1 MAIRVAL
8 HHKTDY
14 RYDRIVELSP
24 QVVRLRPAPHC
35 RTPISAYSLK
45 IEPRDHFI
53 NWQQDPQSNYL
64 ARIVFPKPVHHFSVE
79 VDLIAEI
86 SAINPFDFFLE
97 PYAERW
103 PFHYA
108 DDLRRELAPCLVA
121 QPAGPKL
128 QAYLKEIDSTPKRC
142 QDFLVALN
150 QQLQRAI
157 AYIIRLEPG
166 IQSCEETLTLK
177 KGSCRDTA
185 WLLVEILRNIG
196 LAARFVSGYLIQLK
210 PDEKPLEGPVG
221 PSQDFTDLHAWAEVY
236 LPGAGWIGLDP
247 TSGLFAGEGH
257 IPLATAPEASSAA
270 PVSGTVGP
278 CEVEFHHEMSITR
291 IHEDPR
297 VTLPYTDE
305 QWHRIE
311 SLGFQIDRDISAG
324 DIRLTMGG
332 EPTFVSIDD
341 MAGAE
346 WNIAPLGAQK
356 RKLSELL
363 LWRLYHRFAPGGLLH
378 YGQGKWYPGEPL
390 PRWALSCYW
399 RKDGVPMWRDEGL
412 FARDDTPSTY
422 GPVDAQR
429 FSETLA
435 IRLGIDSGYVNAAF
449 EDPLHYLQR
458 ERQLPI
464 NVDPIDNRLED
475 PGERERIRHV
485 FERGLDMPTGYV
497 LPLQR
502 GMGKDGP
509 QWQTGLWMLRGQPIF
524 LVPGDSALGLRL
536 PLSSLPWVAPS
547 EAPQFFPVDPTGQLP
562 PLPVPEY
569 IPLAEPK
576 LQSRPIGD
584 VRDKKPALGESAPWI
599 VRTALCVEPRDGRL
613 HVFMPP
619 LSSTE
624 DYIDLLA
631 AIEDTAAHLAMPVVI
646 EGYTP
651 PTDYRINKIS
661 VTPDPGVIE
670 VNIHPAHNWSELVNL
685 TTALYDD
692 ARQSRL
698 GTEKFMLDGRHTG
711 TGGGNH
717 FAIGG
722 ATPADSPFLRR
733 PDLLRSMLGYW
744 LNHPALSYL
753 FSGMFIG
760 PTSQAPRI
768 DEGRIDNL
776 YELEI
781 AFSQIP
787 NPGGAYC
794 PPWLVDR
801 IFRHILVDLTGNT
814 HRAEFCIDKLY
825 SPDTATG
832 RLGLLEMRG
841 FEMPPHARMS
851 LTQQLLVRALVAWF
865 WREPYLRAPIEWGT
879 QLHDRFMLPYFVSAD
894 FRDVLDDLRRAGY
907 PFEHEW
913 FAPHFEFRYPVYGRV
928 NYAGIDIELR
938 QALEPW
944 YVLGEE
950 PAGGATARFVDSS
963 VERLQVKVNGITG
976 DRYLI
981 ACNGRRVPLKSTGA
995 RGEWIGGVRYRAW
1008 QPPSCLHP
1016 TIPVHTPLVFDLFD
1030 TWTGRSIG
1038 GCTYHVSH
1046 PGGRSYETFPV
1057 NANEAEARRA
1067 ARFVAFGHTPA
1078 PMALPANE
1086 FNPQFPTTLD
1096 LRRPASLK
1104 DGEVY

>member
-14 RYDRIVELSP
+14 LYDRMVELSP

-35 RTPISAYSLK
+35 RTPITAYSLK
-45 IEPRDHFI
+45 IEPREHFI

-79 VDLIAEI
+79 VDLVAEI
-86 SAINPFDFFLE
+86 SVINPFDFFLE
-97 PYAERW
+97 HEDW
-103 PFHYA
+103 PFQYA
-108 DDLRRELAPCLVA
+108 DDLRKELTPFLFVE
-121 QPAGPKL
+121 PPGPKL
-128 QAYLKEIDSTPKRC
+128 RAYLKEIDRTPKRC
-142 QDFLVALN
+142 VDFLVALN
-150 QQLQRAI
+150 QQLQHAI
-157 AYIIRLEPG
+157 GYVIRLEPG
-166 IQSCEETLTLK
+166 IQSCEETLTLR

-210 PDEKPLEGPVG
+210 PDVKPLDGPVG

-270 PVSGTVGP
+270 PVTGLVGP

-305 QWHRIE
+305 QWNRIE
-311 SLGFQIDRDISAG
+311 TLGFQIDRDISAG

-341 MAGAE
+341 MEGAE
-346 WNIAPLGAQK
+346 WNIAALGKEK
-356 RKLSELL
+356 RKLSEQL
-363 LWRLYHRFAPGGLLH
+363 LWRMYDRFAPGGLMH
-378 YGQGKWYPGEPL
+378 YGQGKWYPGEQL

-412 FARDDTPSTY
+412 FARDDSKTNF
-422 GPVDAQR
+422 GPVEAQL

-435 IRLGIDSGYVNAAF
+435 SRLGIDAGYVNAAF
-449 EDPLHYLQR
+449 EDPVYYLQR

-475 PGERERIRHV
+475 PVERERIRKV
-485 FERGLDMPTGYV
+485 FERGLETPTGYV

-502 GMGKDGP
+502 GIGKDGP
-509 QWQTGLWMLRGQPIF
+509 QWQTGLWMLRGQHVF
-524 LVPGDSALGLRL
+524 LMPGDSALGLRL
-536 PLSSLPWVAPS
+536 PLNSLPWVAAS
-547 EAPQFFPVDPTGQLP
+547 EAPQIFPVDPTGKLP
-562 PLPVPEY
+562 PLPEPQH
-569 IPLAEPK
+569 ISPAEPK
-576 LQSRPIGD
+576 LQSRRLGD
-584 VRDKKPALGESAPWI
+584 VRDKKPKVGQSAPWI
-599 VRTALCVEPRDGRL
+599 VRTALCVEPREGKL

-619 LSSTE
+619 LASTE
-624 DYIDLLA
+624 DYIELLT
-631 AIEDTAAHLAMPVVI
+631 AIEDTAAHLKLPLII

-651 PTDYRINKIS
+651 PADYRINKFS

-670 VNIHPAHNWSELVNL
+670 VNIHPAHNWSELVRSDHRTLRRRAPVAASAPRNSWL
-685 TTALYDD
+685 TD
-692 ARQSRL
+692 AIPGPAAAIISRWAPRRRP
-698 GTEKFMLDGRHTG
+698 TV
-711 TGGGNH
+711 H
-717 FAIGG
+717 FCAVPIFCAACSAIGSTIPRFRISSRG
-722 ATPADSPFLRR
+722 CSSDRPARR
-733 PDLLRSMLGYW
+733 RASMK
-744 LNHPALSYL
+744 A
-753 FSGMFIG
+753 
-760 PTSQAPRI
+760 A
-768 DEGRIDNL
+768 IDNL

-825 SPDTATG
+825 SPDSATG
-832 RLGLLEMRG
+832 RLGLARDARLRDAAACADE
-841 FEMPPHARMS
+841 PHAAVAGARAGGVV
-851 LTQQLLVRALVAWF
+851 LARALSCARRLNGARSF
-865 WREPYLRAPIEWGT
+865 TIASCCRTY
-879 QLHDRFMLPYFVSAD
+879 VSAD

-907 PFEHEW
+907 PFEHDW

-928 NYAGIDIELR
+928 NYDGIDIELR
-938 QALEPW
+938 QAIEPW

-950 PAGGATARFVDSS
+950 PAGGATARLCRFLGGAAAGQGQRHDQRSLCD
-963 VERLQVKVNGITG
+963 RLQWAAGAAEIYRRARRMDCGRPLSRMAAAVVPASDDSRPYAAGLRPL
-976 DRYLI
+976 RYLDRTLH
-981 ACNGRRVPLKSTGA
+981 RRMHL
-995 RGEWIGGVRYRAW
+995 
-1008 QPPSCLHP
+1008 SCLASR
-1016 TIPVHTPLVFDLFD
+1016 
-1030 TWTGRSIG
+1030 RS
-1038 GCTYHVSH
+1038 
-1046 PGGRSYETFPV
+1046 
-1057 NANEAEARRA
+1057 
-1067 ARFVAFGHTPA
+1067 
-1078 PMALPANE
+1078 
-1086 FNPQFPTTLD
+1086 
-1096 LRRPASLK
+1096 
-1104 DGEVY
+1104 

>member
-1 MAIRVAL
+1 
-8 HHKTDY
+8 
-14 RYDRIVELSP
+14 
-24 QVVRLRPAPHC
+24 
-35 RTPISAYSLK
+35 
-45 IEPRDHFI
+45 
-53 NWQQDPQSNYL
+53 
-64 ARIVFPKPVHHFSVE
+64 
-79 VDLIAEI
+79 
-86 SAINPFDFFLE
+86 
-97 PYAERW
+97 
-103 PFHYA
+103 
-108 DDLRRELAPCLVA
+108 
-121 QPAGPKL
+121 
-128 QAYLKEIDSTPKRC
+128 
-142 QDFLVALN
+142 
-150 QQLQRAI
+150 
-157 AYIIRLEPG
+157 
-166 IQSCEETLTLK
+166 
-177 KGSCRDTA
+177 
-185 WLLVEILRNIG
+185 
-196 LAARFVSGYLIQLK
+196 
-210 PDEKPLEGPVG
+210 
-221 PSQDFTDLHAWAEVY
+221 
-236 LPGAGWIGLDP
+236 
-247 TSGLFAGEGH
+247 LFAGEGH

-270 PVSGTVGP
+270 PISGVVGP
-278 CEVEFHHEMSITR
+278 CQVEFHHEMKISR

-297 VTLPYTDE
+297 VTLPYTDA
-305 QWHRIE
+305 QWNRIE
-311 SLGFQIDRDISAG
+311 SLGVQIDREISAG

-341 MAGAE
+341 MEGVE
-346 WNIAPLGAQK
+346 WTIAALGKQK
-356 RKLSELL
+356 RKLSEQL
-363 LWRLYHRFAPGGLLH
+363 LWRLYRRFAPGGLLH
-378 YGQGKWYPGEPL
+378 YGQGKWYPGEQL

-399 RKDGVPMWRDEGL
+399 RKDGVPMWRDAGL
-412 FARDDTPSTY
+412 FARDDAGCAY
-422 GPVDAQR
+422 GPLDAQH
-429 FSETLA
+429 FAETLA
-435 IRLGIDSGYVNAAF
+435 ARLGVDTGYVNAAF
-449 EDPLHYLQR
+449 EDPFYHLQR

-464 NVDPIDNRLED
+464 NVDPIDNHLED
-475 PGERERIRHV
+475 PSERERIRRV
-485 FERGLDMPTGYV
+485 FERGLETPTGYV

-502 GMGKDGP
+502 GFGKDGP
-509 QWQTGLWMLRGQPIF
+509 EWQTGLWMLRGQHLF

-536 PLSSLPWVAPS
+536 PLHSLPWIAPS
-547 EAPQFFPVDPTGQLP
+547 EAPQVFPVDQTGQLP

-576 LQSRPIGD
+576 FQSHRRGD
-584 VRDKKPALGESAPWI
+584 VRDKKPALGESAPWT

-619 LSSTE
+619 LEKTE

-631 AIEDTAAHLAMPVVI
+631 AIEDTAKHLSTPIVI

-651 PTDYRINKIS
+651 PTDYRINKFS

-670 VNIHPAHNWSELVNL
+670 VNIHPAHTWSELVNL
-685 TTALYDD
+685 TTALYED

-698 GTEKFMLDGRHTG
+698 GTEKFMVDGRHTG

-717 FAIGG
+717 FAMGG

-768 DEGRIDNL
+768 DEARNDNL

-787 NPGGAYC
+787 SPGATYC

-851 LTQQLLVRALVAWF
+851 LTQQLLVRGLVAWF
-865 WREPYLRAPIEWGT
+865 WREPYLRDLIEWGT

-963 VERLQVKVNGITG
+963 VERLQIKINGMTS
-976 DRYLI
+976 DRYVI
-981 ACNGRRVPLKSTGA
+981 ACNGRRVPLQSTGA

-1016 TIPVHTPLVFDLFD
+1016 TIPVHTPLAFDLFD

-1067 ARFVAFGHTPA
+1067 ARFVPFGHTPG
-1078 PMALPANE
+1078 PMALPGHE

-1096 LRRPASLK
+1096 LRRTASFK
-1104 DGEVY
+1104 DGNSY

>member
-14 RYDRIVELSP
+14 RYDRLVELSP

-35 RTPISAYSLK
+35 RTPITAYSLK

-53 NWQQDPQSNYL
+53 NWQQDPESNYL
-64 ARIVFPKPVHHFSVE
+64 ARIVFPKQVHHFSVE
-79 VDLIAEI
+79 VDLVAEI
-86 SAINPFDFFLE
+86 SVINPFDFFLE

-103 PFHYA
+103 PFHY
-108 DDLRRELAPCLVA
+108 DVDLRKELAPFLVA
-121 QPAGPKL
+121 PSAGPKL
-128 QAYLKEIDSTPKRC
+128 RAYVSEIDQTPKHC
-142 QDFLVALN
+142 VDFLVALN

-157 AYIIRLEPG
+157 AYVIRLEPG
-166 IQSCEETLTLK
+166 IQSCEETLSLK
-177 KGSCRDTA
+177 RGSCRDTA

-210 PDEKPLEGPVG
+210 PDVKPLEGPEG

-257 IPLATAPEASSAA
+257 IPLATGPEASSAA
-270 PVSGTVGP
+270 PVTGSVGP
-278 CEVEFHHEMSITR
+278 CQVEFHHEMSITR

-305 QWHRIE
+305 QWNRIE
-311 SLGFQIDRDISAG
+311 SLGFQVDRDINAG

-341 MAGAE
+341 MEGAE
-346 WNIAPLGAQK
+346 WNIAALGKEK
-356 RKLSELL
+356 RKLSEQL
-363 LWRLYHRFAPGGLLH
+363 LWRLYKRFAPGGLLH

-399 RKDGVPMWRDEGL
+399 RKDGVPIWHDAEL
-412 FARDDTPSTY
+412 FARDDTTSNY

-435 IRLGIDSGYVNAAF
+435 TRLGVDPGYVNAAF
-449 EDPLHYLQR
+449 EDPFHYLQR

-464 NVDPIDNRLED
+464 NVDPIDNHLDD
-475 PGERERIRHV
+475 PGERERIRRV
-485 FERGLDMPTGYV
+485 FERGLETPTGYV
-497 LPLQR
+497 MPLQR
-502 GMGKDGP
+502 GLGKDGP
-509 QWQTGLWMLRGQPIF
+509 EWQTGLWMLRGQHLF
-524 LVPGDSALGLRL
+524 LMPGDSALGLRL
-536 PLSSLPWVAPS
+536 PLPSLPWVAAS
-547 EAPQFFPVDPTGQLP
+547 EAPQFFPLDPTGQLP
-562 PLPVPEY
+562 PLPQ
-569 IPLAEPK
+569 PLHLSPAEPRF
-576 LQSRPIGD
+576 QTRRAGD
-584 VRDKKPALGESAPWI
+584 VRDKKPELGQSAPWI
-599 VRTALCVEPRDGRL
+599 VRTALCVEPRDGRMCI
-613 HVFMPP
+613 FMPP
-619 LSSTE
+619 LSDTG

-631 AIEDTAAHLAMPVVI
+631 AIEDTAAHLGMPVVI

-651 PTDYRINKIS
+651 PVDYRINKLS

-670 VNIHPAHNWSELVNL
+670 VNIHPAHNWSELVSL
-685 TTALYDD
+685 TTTLYED

-717 FAIGG
+717 FAMGA
-722 ATPADSPFLRR
+722 ATPSDSPFLRR

-865 WREPYLRAPIEWGT
+865 WRDPYLRAPIEWGT

-894 FRDVLDDLRRAGY
+894 FGDVLDDLRRAGY

-928 NYAGIDIELR
+928 NYAGIDLELR

-963 VERLQVKVNGITG
+963 VERLQVKVNGMTSE
-976 DRYLI
+976 RYLI
-981 ACNGRRVPLKSTGA
+981 ACNSRRVPMKATGT

-1038 GCTYHVSH
+1038 GCAYNVAH

-1067 ARFVAFGHTPA
+1067 ARFVAFGHTPG

-1086 FNPQFPTTLD
+1086 SNPQFPTTLD
-1096 LRRPASLK
+1096 LRRSASSN
-1104 DGEVY
+1104 GGSPY